1 MKKTLS
7 AGLLATLPLAA
18 AHAQSSVTLFGQ
30 IDAGVAYVSNVG
42 GSHAF
47 MAASGST
54 QSTRWGLRGTED
66 IGGGTSVVFQFRNS
80 FSIVNGSQW
89 PSGSM
94 WGSQAQV
101 GLTNKQWG
109 TLLMG
114 RMIDPMGDYLW
125 AFSSGGDW
133 GGSHFAHPYDNDN
146 IWGAFLVNN
155 AVKYRSPEYH
165 GLSVGGMYA
174 FSNKSSSTSG
184 DGSGFADNR
193 MWGAGA
199 RYTNGSLRVALAY
212 EHLDNPGDDTTGGT
226 KGAIDTDD
234 YNFTTR
240 SQSLFGLGVLYNF
253 PAVTVAANIT
263 RTTLDQP
270 TSLWSNVEFTG
281 ASSLAFTNY
290 EINAVYHVTHA
301 FDLSGAY
308 TYTRATVSGKAPHWN
323 QIGVIANYALSKR
336 TSLYA
341 AGIYQKLHSDGSQF
355 ANAEINNISEA
366 AGDKQTAVLLGIKH
380 NF

>member
-1 MKKTLS
+1 MKKAIS
-7 AGLLATLPLAA
+7 AGLLATLPIAA

-30 IDAGVAYVSNVG
+30 IDAGLAYVSDVG

-66 IGGGTSVVFQFRNS
+66 ISGGTSVVFQFRNS

-94 WGSQAQV
+94 WGSQAQI
-101 GLTNKQWG
+101 GLTNRQWG

-165 GLSVGGMYA
+165 GLSVGGTYA
-174 FSNKSSSTSG
+174 FSNKSSPSSG

-199 RYTNGSLRVALAY
+199 RYTNGSLRIALAY
-212 EHLDNPGDDTTGGT
+212 EHLDNPGDDVTGGT
-226 KGAIDTDD
+226 RGAIDTDD
-234 YNFTTR
+234 ANFTTR
-240 SQSLFGLGVLYNF
+240 SQSLFGAGVLYNF
-253 PAVTVAANIT
+253 TKVTLGANIT

-281 ASSLAFTNY
+281 ANSLAFTNY
-290 EINAVYHVTHA
+290 EINAVYHITPM

-341 AGIYQKLHSDGSQF
+341 AGIYQRLHSDGSQF
-355 ANAEINNISEA
+355 ANAEINNFSEA
-366 AGDKQTAVLLGIKH
+366 AGDRQTAVLLGIKH